1 MSELIDLKSY
11 PVSVVLKELLK
22 DKTTKKNIIFGL
34 SAARSYR
41 NLLIHVIGLD
51 MNLRLFLP
59 EERQRIVA
67 PVGGLREVENNG

>member
-1 MSELIDLKSY
+1 MTGNKDIISLIEDAGIEYVDLRDK
-11 PVSVVLKELLK
+11 KEP
-22 DKTTKKNIIFGL
+22 FGL
-34 SAARSYR
+34 LAARNYR
-41 NLLIHVIGLD
+41 NLLIHVTGLD